1 MASLL
6 TGTTI
11 AANIAL
17 HAVNVATY
25 ALPIGG
31 GTLTSTLSITGGD
44 GLRVFRNGAASVSSQ
59 IYWANSA
66 NTIAYN
72 WQIDENGNAGM
83 WGYGGVGWAKVLTVT
98 SGGAITATGADP
110 VARHDWLAVGEGDR
124 RAADRRVVEFEANR
138 EVAWGKA
145 AEERDRREARG
156 IEARLPLVAARP
168 DRAVGLRAVE
178 QYAAPWPR
186 SECAGHR
193 LAFGRS

>member
-17 HAVNVATY
+17 HAGNVATY

-98 SGGAITATGADP
+98 SGGAITATGFTGSLTGTASGNLTS
-110 VARHDWLAVGEGDR
+110 ASSLSSSSIFILLCGSSSKNCFSKNGKI
-124 RAADRRVVEFEANR
+124 
-138 EVAWGKA
+138 EVK
-145 AEERDRREARG
+145 
-156 IEARLPLVAARP
+156 
-168 DRAVGLRAVE
+168 
-178 QYAAPWPR
+178 
-186 SECAGHR
+186 
-193 LAFGRS
+193 